1 MQTAGYSLL
10 CVAYAALLVVVV
22 TAPAGAWIGRAFEWR
37 ALRRIGEVSYAMY
50 LFHVFIALLTLS
62 FFTPGFYPDHYV
74 LAQLAYWAIVF
85 GVTYGLARASWA
97 LFEAPILRL
106 KARFSY

>member
-1 MQTAGYSLL
+1 
-10 CVAYAALLVVVV
+10 
-22 TAPAGAWIGRAFEWR
+22 
-37 ALRRIGEVSYAMY
+37 
-50 LFHVFIALLTLS
+50 
-62 FFTPGFYPDHYV
+62 
-74 LAQLAYWAIVF
+74 VF